1 MFARALVAAAAL
13 LALTAGPLAAQTL
26 NLLVSAGGSGR
37 TFESSANQFRE
48 QTGINVRVIQ
58 YPYAEVREK
67 QLLELVGQTGNI
79 DIVSIDGSI
88 WLPELTPFL
97 KPLDDVNTSNLI
109 PSMVDLFR
117 SDGKLLALPVRIA
130 GWVLIYRKDLLDQ
143 AGLTPPKTW
152 AEFRAA
158 ATTLTKDGVYGFVP
172 ALKQGNYL
180 VVQWIPFLFGHG
192 GAILTP
198 DKKHAAFNTP
208 AGLKAT
214 EYFVG
219 LVKDGLVPPGAKAYE
234 QSDIITAMSQG
245 IGAMAITYSPYY
257 LNMNS
262 AKESKVAGKLDI
274 APFLP
279 YDPDAGLKT
288 GRTLISGWGFGVADS
303 SRHPDEAKQ
312 FIQFIAGDSEQKR
325 IAVDNNNAPTSAAV
339 YRDPDYLKA
348 FPAAASV
355 LTALESAEDRP
366 LIENWTEVE
375 DILAR
380 ELSAA
385 ISGLKTP
392 QQALSDAEK
401 AVNAAL

>member
-1 MFARALVAAAAL
+1 MFAKTIAVAAAL
-13 LALTAGPLAAQTL
+13 LTLTAEPLVAQSLT
-26 NLLVSAGGSGR
+26 LLVSAGGSGR
-37 TFESSANQFRE
+37 TFEASANRFQA
-48 QTGINVRVIQ
+48 QTGIKVRAIQ

-67 QLLELVGQTGNI
+67 QLLELVGKTGNI
-79 DIVSIDGSI
+79 DVVSIDGSI
-88 WLPELTPFL
+88 WLPELKPFL
-97 KPLDDVNTSNLI
+97 KPLDGVDTSNLI

-117 SDGKLLALPVRIA
+117 SDGQLLALPVRIA
-130 GWVLIYRKDLLDQ
+130 GWVLIYRKDLFDKE
-143 AGLTPPKTW
+143 GLALPQTW
-152 AEFRAA
+152 AEFRATA
-158 ATTLTKDGVYGFVP
+158 QKLTKDGVYGFVP

-192 GAILTP
+192 GAILSP
-198 DKKHAAFNTP
+198 DKKRAAFNTP

-214 EYFVG
+214 EYFIG
-219 LVKDGLVPPGAKAYE
+219 LIKDGLVPPGAKSYE

-257 LNMNS
+257 LNMNNP
-262 AKESKVAGKLDI
+262 KESKVAGKLDI

-279 YDPDAGLKT
+279 YDPAAGLKT

-303 SRHPDEAKQ
+303 SRYPEEAKR
-312 FIQFIAGDSEQKR
+312 FIQFIAGDAEQKR
-325 IAVDNNNAPTSAAV
+325 IAVENNNAPTSAAV

-348 FPAAASV
+348 YPAAASV
-355 LTALESAEDRP
+355 LKALESAEDRP
-366 LIENWTEVE
+366 LIENWTVVE

-385 ISGLKTP
+385 VAGTKTP
-392 QQALSDAEK
+392 QQALTDAEK